1 MEKKELNVY
10 LKEYLDDCLL
20 RKRLSEKTLCAY
32 KIDLKQFFD
41 FIDQSYVDDFKK

>member
-1 MEKKELNVY
+1 MKKNESNVY

-20 RKRLSEKTLCAY
+20 RKRLSEKTLSAY

-41 FIDQSYVDDFKK
+41 FIDQSYVDDLKK